1 MIHPQRLLDWPFED
15 VVQTYTARD
24 AMLYALGIGLGS
36 DPLDSG
42 QLRYVYE
49 RELAAFPTL
58 PVVLCHPGA
67 WIGHPD
73 TGVDRRMVVHGE
85 QGLVL
90 HRPLPAE
97 ATVRART
104 RVTRIVDKGVGKG
117 ALVYSERRI
126 VDHASGECFATLT
139 STSFCRADG
148 GFGGPVEKLA
158 APHTVPPGAPHLVV
172 ELGTLPQSALLYRLN
187 ADYNPLHADP
197 ELAKAAGYPRPI
209 LHGLCT
215 FGVAAH
221 AVVKAVC
228 GYDAALLASFDARF
242 SSPVFPGETISVD
255 IWREGDVVSFQA
267 WVRARQKMVLDN
279 GHATLRPAG

>member
-1 MIHPQRLLDWPFED
+1 MIQPQRLLDWPFED

-24 AMLYALGIGLGS
+24 TMLYALGIGLGS
-36 DPLDSG
+36 DPLDAG

-49 RELAAFPTL
+49 HDLAAFPTL

-73 TGVDRRMVVHGE
+73 TGIDRKKVVHGE

-117 ALVYSERRI
+117 ALVYSERQI
-126 VDHASGECFATLT
+126 VDDASGEPLATLT

-148 GFGGPVEKLA
+148 GFGGPLEKLA
-158 APHTVPPGAPHLVV
+158 APHTM
-172 ELGTLPQSALLYRLN
+172 PQGDSRL
-187 ADYNPLHADP
+187 
-197 ELAKAAGYPRPI
+197 
-209 LHGLCT
+209 T
-215 FGVAAH
+215 
-221 AVVKAVC
+221 
-228 GYDAALLASFDARF
+228 S
-242 SSPVFPGETISVD
+242 
-255 IWREGDVVSFQA
+255 
-267 WVRARQKMVLDN
+267 
-279 GHATLRPAG
+279 